1 MRMFVKVCGLTRA
14 EDIAACAAA
23 GVDAVGLNLW
33 PRSKRYVERARAA
46 QLAREAPAGLLK
58 VALFVDAPLEEV
70 VAALTEEP
78 FDVAQLHGDE
88 TPEYVAALAA
98 RVGARRVWKALRLR
112 DARSLDALEGW
123 AADRVLVDADAPGK
137 GGSGLP
143 ADRALAAEAARRRP
157 IVLAGGL
164 SPSTVAEAVRVVRP
178 AGVDVAS
185 GVERAPGIKDPDA
198 VAAFVRAARELLLD

>member
-1 MRMFVKVCGLTRA
+1 MTMFVKVCGLTRA

-23 GVDAVGLNLW
+23 GADAIGLNLW
-33 PRSKRYVERARAA
+33 PGSKRYVEPARAA

-58 VALFVDAPLEEV
+58 VALFVDAPLDEV
-70 VAALTEEP
+70 VAALTEHP

-88 TPEYVAALAA
+88 PQDYVAALAA

-112 DARSLDALEGW
+112 DARSLDGLEAW
-123 AADRVLVDADAPGK
+123 AAERVLVDADAPGK
-137 GGSGLP
+137 GGSGLA

-157 IVLAGGL
+157 VVLAGGL
-164 SPSTVAEAVRVVRP
+164 SPATVADAVRAVRP

-185 GVERAPGIKDPDA
+185 GVERAPGIKDPEA
-198 VAAFVRAARELLLD
+198 IAAFVRAAREFPLD